1 MTKRSLLIRDVTHS
15 QLKTDVK
22 LPSPIWTI
30 LAGRGVSSFDETDYK
45 LSRMLPVEAIRNLSE
60 AAKLLAVL
68 IKQNKSILIFGDY
81 DADGATSTAL
91 CVRALTLMGHN
102 NVSYLMPDR
111 FINGYGLSVSIA
123 DKIVE
128 AKPDCVI
135 TVDNGIASI
144 DGIALLRA
152 QNIDVIVTDHH
163 LPADELPNASVI
175 INQNA
180 WPDETVGK
188 NLAGVGVA
196 FYLMLGLR
204 KALRDIDWF
213 QQKKGHQQ
221 RGTQQR
227 IEPNLANCLDLV
239 AIGTVADLVP
249 LDFHNRLLVNE
260 GLRRIR
266 AGHCC
271 AGIQSLIEISNKQLT
286 HVTSTDI
293 GFAIAP
299 KINAAG
305 RLEDMT
311 SGVQCL
317 LADDQMSADGFA
329 NQLNDINQ
337 LRKDIQQQ
345 MADEAQLQLA
355 RLSEPELRASLGI
368 VLFQK
373 GWHEGIVGIVASK
386 VKEKYHR
393 PCIVFAEAEDGS
405 LKGSGRSISG
415 IHLRDI
421 LDVVDKRYPGIILKF
436 GGHAMAAGLSLKA
449 DSFDLFST
457 AFQSVITDL
466 VDSACFTDSIECDGL
481 LDSQYMTIDFAKTIQ
496 NLTPWGQRFP
506 SPSFVGEFEVTDSRI
521 LAQKHIKFEL
531 KQNND
536 TSSNRIEAIAFF
548 QPTDVL
554 EANHDSIHIH
564 YELNINYFRNRE
576 SLQLLIRDIL

>member
-1 MTKRSLLIRDVTHS
+1 MTKRTLLIRDVTHS
-15 QLKTDVK
+15 ELKTDA
-22 LPSPIWTI
+22 LFPSPIWTI
-30 LAGRGVSSFDETDYK
+30 LAGRGVSSFEETDYK
-45 LSRMLPVEAIRNLSE
+45 LSRMLPVNAIRNLPE
-60 AAKLLAVL
+60 AARLLASA
-68 IKQNKSILIFGDY
+68 IEKEQQILIFGDY

-91 CVRALTLMGHN
+91 CVRALKLMGHN

-111 FINGYGLSVSIA
+111 FIDGYGLSVSIA
-123 DKIVE
+123 HKIVE

-135 TVDNGIASI
+135 TVDNGIASFE
-144 DGIALLRA
+144 GIALLRA
-152 QNIDVIVTDHH
+152 NNIDVIVTDHH
-163 LPADELPNASVI
+163 LPADELPNANVI

-204 KALRDIDWF
+204 KALRDIGWF
-213 QQKKGHQQ
+213 NQEGNN
-221 RGTQQR
+221 QQR
-227 IEPNLANCLDLV
+227 IEPNLASCLDLV

-260 GLRRIR
+260 GLRRMR

-271 AGIQSLIEISNKQLT
+271 AGIESLIEISNKQLT

-293 GFAIAP
+293 GFSIAP

-317 LADDQMSADGFA
+317 LADDQISADGFA

-337 LRKDIQQQ
+337 LRKNIQQQ

-355 RLSEPELRASLGI
+355 KLSEPELRASLGI

-415 IHLRDI
+415 IHLRDM
-421 LDVVDKRYPGIILKF
+421 LDVVDKRHPGIILKF

-449 DSFDLFST
+449 DSFKLFST
-457 AFQSVITDL
+457 AFQAVISDFA
-466 VDSACFTDSIECDGL
+466 DPACFIDSIECDGL
-481 LDSQYMTIDFAKTIQ
+481 LDSQYMNIDFAKTIQ

-531 KQNND
+531 KANTDNA
-536 TSSNRIEAIAFF
+536 SNRIEAIAFF
-548 QPTDVL
+548 QPTEVL
-554 EANHDSIHIH
+554 EANHQSIHIH
-564 YELNINYFRNRE
+564 YELNINHFRNRE
-576 SLQLLIRDIL
+576 SLQLLIRDII

>member
-1 MTKRSLLIRDVTHS
+1 MTQRSLLIRDVTQS
-15 QLKTDVK
+15 QLKTDVQFSAPVWK
-22 LPSPIWTI
+22 I
-30 LAGRGVSSFDETDYK
+30 LAGRGVISFDETDYK
-45 LSRMLPVEAIRNLSE
+45 LSRMLPVDAIKNLPE
-60 AAKLLAVL
+60 AAKLLAAN
-68 IKQNKSILIFGDY
+68 IQQKKQILVFGDY

-91 CVRALTLMGHN
+91 CVRALTLMGHH

-111 FINGYGLSVSIA
+111 FIDGYGLSVSIA
-123 DKIVE
+123 HKIVE
-128 AKPDCVI
+128 TKPDCVI

-144 DGIALLRA
+144 DGIALLRS

-163 LPADELPNASVI
+163 LPADTLPNANVI

-180 WPDETVGK
+180 WPNETVGK

-213 QQKKGHQQ
+213 N
-221 RGTQQR
+221 QQR
-227 IEPNLANCLDLV
+227 IEPNLASCLDLV

-260 GLRRIR
+260 GLRRMR

-271 AGIQSLIEISNKQLT
+271 VGIQSLIEISNKQIT
-286 HVTSTDI
+286 QVTSTDI
-293 GFAIAP
+293 GFSIAP

-317 LADDQMSADGFA
+317 LADDQISADGFA

-337 LRKDIQQQ
+337 LRKNIQQT

-355 RLSEPELRASLGI
+355 KLSEPELRASLGI

-393 PCIVFAEAEDGS
+393 PSIVFAEAEDGV

-449 DSFDLFST
+449 DAFDLFST
-457 AFQSVITDL
+457 AFQTVISDL
-466 VDSACFTDSIECDGL
+466 VDPACFTDSIECDGL
-481 LDSQYMTIDFAKTIQ
+481 LDSQYLTIDFAKTIQ

-506 SPSFVGEFEVTDSRI
+506 APSFVGEFEVTDRRI

-531 KQNND
+531 KQSSD
-536 TSSNRIEAIAFF
+536 TSSKRFEAIAFF
-548 QPTDVL
+548 QPAEVL
-554 EANHDSIHIH
+554 AADHDNIHIH
-564 YELNINYFRNRE
+564 YELNINHFRNRE

>member
-1 MTKRSLLIRDVTHS
+1 MTQRSLLVRDVTHS
-15 QLKTDVK
+15 QLKNDAQF
-22 LPSPIWTI
+22 SPPVWTI
-30 LAGRGVSSFDETDYK
+30 LAGRGVSSFAETDYK
-45 LSRMLPVEAIRNLSE
+45 LSRMLPVDAIRNLPE
-60 AAKLLAVL
+60 AAKLLAAT
-68 IKQNKSILIFGDY
+68 IQQQKQILIFGDY

-91 CVRALTLMGHN
+91 CVRALTLMGHH

-123 DKIVE
+123 HKIAE

-163 LPADELPNASVI
+163 LPADELPNANVI

-180 WPDETVGK
+180 WPGETVGK
-188 NLAGVGVA
+188 NLAGVGVS
-196 FYLMLGLR
+196 FYLMLGIR
-204 KALRDIDWF
+204 KALREIDWF
-213 QQKKGHQQ
+213 N
-221 RGTQQR
+221 QQR
-227 IEPNLANCLDLV
+227 IEPNLASCLDLV

-260 GLRRIR
+260 GLRRMR
-266 AGHCC
+266 AGHCS

-293 GFAIAP
+293 GFSIAP

-317 LADDQMSADGFA
+317 LADDQMSADGLA

-337 LRKDIQQQ
+337 LRKDIQQT

-355 RLSEPELRASLGI
+355 KLSEPELHASVGI

-393 PCIVFAEAEDGS
+393 PCIVFAEAEDGV

-415 IHLRDI
+415 VHLRDI

-449 DSFDLFST
+449 DALDLFST
-457 AFQSVITDL
+457 AFQTVISDL
-466 VDSACFTDSIECDGL
+466 VDPACFTDSIECDGL
-481 LDSQYMTIDFAKTIQ
+481 LDSQYLTIDFAKTIQ

-506 SPSFVGEFEVTDSRI
+506 SPSFVGEFEVTDSKI

-531 KQNND
+531 KQD
-536 TSSNRIEAIAFF
+536 SASSINRLEAIAFF
-548 QPTDVL
+548 QPAEVL
-554 EANHDSIHIH
+554 EANHDNIHIH
-564 YELNINYFRNRE
+564 YELNINHFRNRE